1 MLELPYLFPQWL
13 YKFAP
18 PLAINKCCL
27 SPQPHLNELQLI
39 LIGLGH
45 SDWYKQRPQRSF
57 DLHSFYYSFKCFS
70 VTGVSFFG
78 NPLFISVPHCLL
90 AHWFYWC
97 LGFLFVCFLHIN
109 PLPDVQL
116 VTIFSYSVAC
126 CLVRTIVLCCI
137 ETFRF
142 HEIILLVVN
151 FSACAIDVQKVFF
164 CVNDFKI
171 IPHFLFYQLQYS

>member
-1 MLELPYLFPQWL
+1 MNKHLCNKMLSPLVVFLIMVMLELPYLFPQWL

-57 DLHSFYYSFKCFS
+57 DLHIFYYSFKCFS

-90 AHWFYWC
+90 ARWFYWC
-97 LGFLFVCFLHIN
+97 LGFLFVF
-109 PLPDVQL
+109 
-116 VTIFSYSVAC
+116 Y
-126 CLVRTIVLCCI
+126 
-137 ETFRF
+137 
-142 HEIILLVVN
+142 ILTLYLMYN
-151 FSACAIDVQKVFF
+151 W
-164 CVNDFKI
+164 
-171 IPHFLFYQLQYS
+171 